1 MIQKKLNKI
10 TIINNNY
17 HKMQYNIKKFLNKI
31 KIIKNI
37 MMKKIKNNNT
47 NNK

>member
-1 MIQKKLNKI
+1 
-10 TIINNNY
+10 
-17 HKMQYNIKKFLNKI
+17 MQYNIKKFLNKI